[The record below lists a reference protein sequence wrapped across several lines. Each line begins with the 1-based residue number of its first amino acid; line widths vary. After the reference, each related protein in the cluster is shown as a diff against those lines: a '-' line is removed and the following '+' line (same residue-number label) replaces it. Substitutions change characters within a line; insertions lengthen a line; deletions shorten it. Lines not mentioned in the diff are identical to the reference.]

1 MTKQTSYNDAVSA
14 LDALD
19 RACAELQTARKLL
32 VSGNLV
38 ALEPVAPIIDKAYSF
53 ANNANVTLRG
63 ALRDYV
69 NEIATQAEAVQ
80 QGDDEA

>member
-1 MTKQTSYNDAVSA
+1 MKNPYNAAMSA
-14 LDALD
+14 LGALD
-19 RACAELQTARKLL
+19 RACAELQTAQQLL

-38 ALEPVAPIIDKAYSF
+38 VVGPVVPIIDSAYNI

-63 ALRDYV
+63 ALRSHV
-69 NEIATQAEAVQ
+69 NEMATQAEAVQ

>member
-1 MTKQTSYNDAVSA
+1 MTKQTSYNAAVSA

-19 RACAELQTARKLL
+19 YAIDALRKARHL
-32 VSGNLV
+32 VNHSDLV
-38 ALEPVAPIIDKAYSF
+38 ALEPVAPIIDKAYNI

-63 ALRDYV
+63 ALRDYL